1 MPVVAAVIGAI
12 MTGLFY
18 WLMWGGGLDY
28 IDARIRQSS
37 DRKRDAQRRAAAIER
52 QRMAPLRSIADA
64 RDAAAVLMVLVA
76 SQRGVPTPEQNAA
89 IEREMREVVGF
100 GAELTGRIAYAKFA
114 AEQALSAEDAVDAL
128 ALLFRSNLT
137 AGERKELFGMLRRVA
152 EVHGGPIPAQERVIE
167 RAERRLRETG

>member
-1 MPVVAAVIGAI
+1 
-12 MTGLFY
+12 
-18 WLMWGGGLDY
+18 
-28 IDARIRQSS
+28 
-37 DRKRDAQRRAAAIER
+37 
-52 QRMAPLRSIADA
+52 
-64 RDAAAVLMVLVA
+64 MVLVA

-89 IEREMREVVGF
+89 IEREIREVVGF
-100 GAELTGRIAYAKFA
+100 GAELTGRIAYAKIA

-128 ALLFRSNLT
+128 APLFRSNLT

>member
-128 ALLFRSNLT
+128 APLFRSNLT

>member
-128 ALLFRSNLT
+128 MPLFRSNLT

-152 EVHGGPIPAQERVIE
+152 EVHGCPIPAQERVIE

>member
-18 WLMWGGGLDY
+18 WLMWGGGLNY

-37 DRKRDAQRRAAAIER
+37 DRKRDAQRRAATIER

-89 IEREMREVVGF
+89 IEREMREVLGF

-128 ALLFRSNLT
+128 APLFRSNLT

-152 EVHGGPIPAQERVIE
+152 EVHGGPIELQERVLE
-167 RAERRLRETG
+167 RAERRLREAG

>member
-89 IEREMREVVGF
+89 IEREMREVLGF

-128 ALLFRSNLT
+128 APLFRSNLT

>member
-89 IEREMREVVGF
+89 IEREMREVLGF

-128 ALLFRSNLT
+128 APLFRSNLT

-152 EVHGGPIPAQERVIE
+152 EAHGGPIPAQERVIE